1 MERKWKYVCNKINL
15 THPQLVLSYTVKFA
29 QIHYSIMSSCWSCKR
44 WRESHATQIVQTSHC
59 CFIRIP
65 FTILKVNTCVQN
77 KATDGRFSNAEKQE
91 ICFIIWG
98 IWPYYACKYSERAVY
113 MHTNDPFS
121 KSKRMSENNWRTD
134 MWVICMTAWNTK
146 TENDT
151 RIDDRKSKIFFC
163 YTN

>member
-15 THPQLVLSYTVKFA
+15 THPRLVLSYTLKFA
-29 QIHYSIMSSCWSCKR
+29 RIHYSIICLHV
-44 WRESHATQIVQTSHC
+44 EIVNVDVYRVLHRL
-59 CFIRIP
+59 FKLHIVVFVGIP

-98 IWPYYACKYSERAVY
+98 IWTYYACKYNERAVY
-113 MHTNDPFS
+113 MHTNNPIS
-121 KSKRMSENNWRTD
+121 KFKRMSENNWRTD

-146 TENDT
+146 TIRGLQE
-151 RIDDRKSKIFFC
+151 KKIFFC
-163 YTN
+163 YTI